1 MTLVVETG
9 SGSAS
14 SESYAAVADCAA
26 YATKFGKT
34 FPASPVDAAEAA
46 LRRGTARLDGKYHSR
61 FPGCRTNGR
70 DQGLEWPRVGACDAE
85 GYAIA
90 SDEIPQEIIDAC
102 CELAIIE
109 LADPGSLSPTVTPGQ
124 IEKRIKV
131 DTIEVEYA
139 ATSTSVYD
147 QRPVPTVVDDILSS
161 LLTGSASS
169 YVARAVRA

>member
-1 MTLVVETG
+1 MTLNVETG

-14 SESYAAVADCAA
+14 SESYAAVADIAA
-26 YATKFGKT
+26 YAVKLGKD
-34 FPASPVDAAEAA
+34 FADSPAGPAEASA
-46 LRRGTARLDGKYHSR
+46 RRATARLDAKYRSR

-70 DQGLEWPRVGACDAE
+70 NQSLEWPRSGAFDAE
-85 GYAIA
+85 CNAIA

-131 DTIEVEYA
+131 DTIEIEYA
-139 ATSTSVYD
+139 GASASVYD

-161 LLTGSASS
+161 LLTGSSS
-169 YVARAVRA
+169 PYVGRAVRA